1 MFNNEISLAVSY
13 LKDFIIF
20 FLLFF
25 SPYCLTTL
33 TFGAISRAVSTGG
46 TRNDDKKR
54 SQQIWRIIEIGLY
67 ISLLFALV
75 ETISGGLVVRLLKLL
90 GLGISGSCFCCK
102 LFFRDIPADTAKA
115 VNDFLGNG
123 IILADK
129 PQIRSRMGKLKKNE
143 KNETND
149 INGEKNDGEKK

>member
-1 MFNNEISLAVSY
+1 MFHNEIPLAVSY

-33 TFGAISRAVSTGG
+33 IFRAISRAVSKSPESDKENNA
-46 TRNDDKKR
+46 RDDDKNR
-54 SQQIWRIIEIGLY
+54 SQKIRRIIEIGFY

-90 GLGISGSCFCCK
+90 GLGIAGSCYFCK

-115 VNDFLGNG
+115 VGDFLGKG
-123 IILADK
+123 IISANE
-129 PQIRSRMGKLKKNE
+129 PQIRTRVGKLK

-149 INGEKNDGEKK
+149 INGEKK